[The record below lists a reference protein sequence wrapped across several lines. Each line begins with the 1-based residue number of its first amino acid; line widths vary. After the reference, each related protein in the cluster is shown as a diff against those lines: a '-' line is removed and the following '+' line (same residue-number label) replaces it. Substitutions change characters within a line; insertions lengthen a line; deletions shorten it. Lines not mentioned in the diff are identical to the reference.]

1 MTIFFFLE
9 QTLPRKLLVDDRIIS
24 QCLLS
29 LRDHK
34 TIALFGKLGSGKRT
48 LAKQIALIL
57 AKEEKLMIKI
67 FRDWLLLPEDLESTR
82 STVLIMDNPIKIQ
95 YTDRHNAEIFDC
107 LLKLRAKKNNCF
119 LLALF
124 HCHGTDKTIELFV
137 DAKRKIVDLFPKI
150 FLISFSNEKLAE
162 IAKKKEN
169 ISQVVIEEIAK
180 GNIENIDMGP
190 HLNTRSKSNRP
201 IFFECLGDPLTFVL
215 CELQKMVS
223 SQNMNER
230 VQFSLLLHMMLHNGE
245 IPKTEVDHALSGE
258 MKENTNKEDLTRECI
273 QQLLHSY
280 IEETADRNAFKTI
293 HDIITRCTLFIALK
307 HYGRSIF
314 QKCDVS
320 LLLDCIRTKT
330 LNERITCHNL
340 PVIDKNLNIGIPTA
354 LLPSL
359 AESCVQRNE
368 MMPMLNNVKLFEDRA
383 FQLRWHEAKES
394 NTGNK

>member
-1 MTIFFFLE
+1 MTFFFFLE
-9 QTLPRKLLVDDRIIS
+9 QTLPRKLLVDGRIIF

-29 LRDHK
+29 VRDLK
-34 TIALFGKLGSGKRT
+34 TIALFGKWGSGKRT

-124 HCHGTDKTIELFV
+124 HCYETDKTVELFV

-162 IAKKKEN
+162 IAKKEN

-180 GNIENIDMGP
+180 DNIENIDMGP
-190 HLNTRSKSNRP
+190 LSNTRSKSNRP
-201 IFFECLGDPLTFVL
+201 IFFECLDDPLTIVL

-230 VQFSLLLHMMLHNGE
+230 VKFSLLLHMMLHNGE

-280 IEETADRNAFKTI
+280 IEETADGNAFKTI
-293 HDIITRCTLFIALK
+293 HDIITRCTLLIALK
-307 HYGRSIF
+307 NYGGSIF

-330 LNERITCHNL
+330 LNERITCCGL
-340 PVIDKNLNIGIPTA
+340 LVIDKTLNIGIPTE
-354 LLPSL
+354 LFPSL

-368 MMPMLNNVKLFEDRA
+368 MMPILNNVKLFEDR
-383 FQLRWHEAKES
+383 
-394 NTGNK
+394 

>member
-29 LRDHK
+29 VRVHK
-34 TIALFGKLGSGKRT
+34 TVALFGKWGSGKRT

-82 STVLIMDNPIKIQ
+82 SMVLIMDNPIKIQ

-124 HCHGTDKTIELFV
+124 HCHETDKTVELFV

-150 FLISFSNEKLAE
+150 FLNSFSNEKLAN

-180 GNIENIDMGP
+180 DNIENIDMGP
-190 HLNTRSKSNRP
+190 LSNTRSKSNRP
-201 IFFECLGDPLTFVL
+201 IFFERLDDPLTFVL
-215 CELQKMVS
+215 CELEKMVS
-223 SQNMNER
+223 SQNINER

-280 IEETADRNAFKTI
+280 IEETADGNAFKTI

-307 HYGRSIF
+307 HYGRFIF

-330 LNERITCHNL
+330 LYERITYPGEL
-340 PVIDKNLNIGIPTA
+340 VIDNNLNIGIPTG
-354 LLPSL
+354 LFPSL

-368 MMPMLNNVKLFEDRA
+368 MMPMLNNVKLFDDRK
-383 FQLRWHEAKES
+383 FQIRWHEAKDS
-394 NTGNK
+394 GNK